1 MSWVECFS
9 CRAEREK
16 VKKMKVSRLNNALPA
31 VGNLTDSDA
40 GDDESAESFK
50 NTSSI
55 FEDPCAR
62 GEKKTTEPNLERE
75 SVPPRLRQ
83 GSIQGRENTTLGIR
97 RLPPRHIHTRHTS
110 TPTPNDT
117 QVQIRG
123 RRHHAPRSG
132 AGILRDEIVPR
143 DATDLIPPRSRGRV
157 AHEGA
162 VRPAQPRELR
172 DLRRRLVEGDGGVVA
187 GAVGEEHGD
196 VEAVVGAQ
204 VGVGGGEEVG
214 RGGDVEVVAPG
225 GRGGFGGE
233 ERLEGLW
240 LVDSLLV
247 GIFVVQAG
255 LGRRGRKE
263 GRKEGRGAIGDGSRK
278 EMTRNASKTEP
289 ALKEKNSRKACNNP
303 RRPAR

>member
-1 MSWVECFS
+1 MRVTT
-9 CRAEREK
+9 RAK
-16 VKKMKVSRLNNALPA
+16 SHSKTLP
-31 VGNLTDSDA
+31 
-40 GDDESAESFK
+40 
-50 NTSSI
+50 SI

-62 GEKKTTEPNLERE
+62 GEKKPTEPNLERE

-83 GSIQGRENTTLGIR
+83 GSIQRHENTTLGIR
-97 RLPPRHIHTRHTS
+97 HLPPRQLHARNTS

-143 DATDLIPPRSRGRV
+143 DAADLIPPRSRGRV

-204 VGVGGGEEVG
+204 VGVGGGQEVG

-240 LVDSLLV
+240 LVDSFVSGDFCGAGGV
-247 GIFVVQAG
+247 GKA
-255 LGRRGRKE
+255 
-263 GRKEGRGAIGDGSRK
+263 RKEGRGAIGDGRRK

-289 ALKEKNSRKACNNP
+289 ALKEENSRKACNNP

>member
-1 MSWVECFS
+1 
-9 CRAEREK
+9 
-16 VKKMKVSRLNNALPA
+16 MKVSRLNNAPPA
-31 VGNLTDSDA
+31 VENLTDSDA
-40 GDDESAESFK
+40 GDDESEESFK
-50 NTSSI
+50 NTS
-55 FEDPCAR
+55 FDFRRPMR
-62 GEKKTTEPNLERE
+62 PRREKNDRTNLERE
-75 SVPPRLRQ
+75 SVPPGLRQ

-97 RLPPRHIHTRHTS
+97 PLPPRHLHARHTS
-110 TPTPNDT
+110 TPTPDDT

-123 RRHHAPRSG
+123 RRHHTPRSG
-132 AGILRDEIVPR
+132 AGILRDKIVPR
-143 DATDLIPPRSRGRV
+143 DAADRIPPRSRGRV

-204 VGVGGGEEVG
+204 VGVGGGQEVG

-225 GRGGFGGE
+225 GGGGFGGE

-240 LVDSLLV
+240 LVDS
-247 GIFVVQAG
+247 FVSG
-255 LGRRGRKE
+255 GFWWCRRGGGRRERKE
-263 GRKEGRGAIGDGSRK
+263 GRKEGRKGGQLVMKCAK
-278 EMTRNASKTEP
+278 KMTKNANQTEP
-289 ALKEKNSRKACNNP
+289 ALKKENSRKACNNP